1 MPKRV
6 RTDRPFA
13 VELPDLLHARAEAGT
28 EPRSLRALAEQV
40 GVNQS
45 YLSRVL
51 GAKGARPVSKELAA
65 KVAKAFGLPA
75 DYFPEYRAAVVVDA
89 ARRNP
94 TLLDGVYEKLA
105 KKRRS

>member
-13 VELPDLLHARAEAGT
+13 AELPDLLDARAEAGA
-28 EPRSLRALAEQV
+28 EPRSLRALAEQI

-51 GAKGARPVSKELAA
+51 GAKGARPVSKDVAA
-65 KVAKAFGLPA
+65 KAARAFGLPA
-75 DYFPEYRAAVVVDA
+75 DYFPEYRAAAVVDA
-89 ARRNP
+89 ARQNP
-94 TLLDGVYEKLA
+94 TLLDPVYDKLA
-105 KKRRS
+105 KKRR